1 MGVRAAGGELA
12 ATSQRGRSVIDDI
25 DVRRRAGA
33 AGALSAALALALT
46 ELAAGLSS
54 EIPSPVAAVGDV
66 FIDGLP
72 GPLVRAGI
80 DSLGTSDKP
89 FLVTMI
95 VLISVLIGWRVG
107 TASLRRRWIAPV
119 AFGAA
124 GAIGAWATAR
134 DPQSSALI
142 SFLATVGPAV
152 IAAAVLLK
160 LLDLAEA
167 TAVADTGE
175 KARASSAIG
184 SGSDRRRFLLGVSG
198 TAAVAFL
205 SAVFG
210 RQLKRRFSVESE
222 RTALTLPD
230 VEPAV
235 SVSDLGAEGLSPY
248 ITPNEAFY
256 RIDTALTVPQI
267 APDDWTLRITGMVD
281 NEIELTFADIL
292 ERTQVEEIVTLSC
305 VSNEVGGDLVGNARW
320 QGVLLADLLAEAG
333 PQEGAEQVVG
343 VSIDGFTAG
352 FPLEV
357 AMDGR
362 PCLLAIGMNGE
373 PLPVVH
379 GFPARLVIPGL
390 YGYVSATKWLSEI
403 RLTTWD
409 DFDGYWIPRGWGKEG
424 PIKTQSRID
433 VPRGGASLAAG
444 RNAIAGVAWAPA
456 RGIERV
462 EVQVDDGAWQE
473 ARLGD
478 ETTDLSW
485 RQWVVEWDAPVG
497 EHEIRVRA
505 TDGDGETQT
514 SDYAPPAP
522 DGATGW
528 HEVSVTVD

>member
-1 MGVRAAGGELA
+1 M
-12 ATSQRGRSVIDDI
+12 IDDI
-25 DVRRRAGA
+25 DVRRRAGV

-80 DSLGTSDKP
+80 DALGTSDKP

-107 TASLRRRWIAPV
+107 TASLRRRWITPV

-124 GAIGAWATAR
+124 GLAGALATAR
-134 DPQSSALI
+134 DPQSSAFV
-142 SFLATVGPAV
+142 SFLATVGPAL
-152 IAAAVLLK
+152 IGAAVLLK

-167 TAVADTGE
+167 TAVTGE

-184 SGSDRRRFLLGVSG
+184 SGTDRRRFLLGAG
-198 TAAVAFL
+198 GAAAVAFF

-210 RQLKRRFSVESE
+210 RQLKRRFSVESD
-222 RTALTLPD
+222 RSALTLPD
-230 VEPAV
+230 VEPAAAA
-235 SVSDLGAEGLSPY
+235 SDLGADGLTPY
-248 ITPNEAFY
+248 IVPNDEFY

-281 NEIELTFADIL
+281 NEIELTLADIL
-292 ERTQVEEIVTLSC
+292 DRPQVEEIVTLSC

-333 PQEGAEQVVG
+333 PQDGAEQVVG
-343 VSIDGFTAG
+343 VSVDGFTAG

-362 PCLLAIGMNGE
+362 PAMIAIGMNGE

-379 GFPARLVIPGL
+379 GFPARLVVPGL

-409 DFDGYWIPRGWGKEG
+409 GFDGYWIPRGWGKEG

-433 VPRGGASLAAG
+433 VPRSGASLTAG
-444 RNAIAGVAWAPA
+444 PNAIAGVAWAPN

-462 EVQVDDGAWQE
+462 EVQVDDGEWQE
-473 ARLGD
+473 ARLGE
-478 ETTDLSW
+478 ETTDNSW

-497 EHEIRVRA
+497 DHEIRVRA
-505 TDGDGETQT
+505 TDGNGDTQT
-514 SDYAPPAP
+514 SDTAPPAP

-528 HEVSVTVD
+528 HDITVTVDP